1 MSRVELMDAG
11 VKSTTAYIISRQI
24 MDHIYGEDEEL
35 SDEDFSYVSSEF
47 RRRAGSW
54 ESLTKGDMRSVKAL
68 EDSLASLVN
77 TRRLVAIA
85 SRIAGVRGAQ

>member
-1 MSRVELMDAG
+1 MDVG
-11 VKSTTAYIISRQI
+11 IKNTTAYIISRQI
-24 MDHIYGEDEEL
+24 MDHIYGENEEL
-35 SDEDFSYVSSEF
+35 SEQDFSYVSSEF

-77 TRRLVAIA
+77 TRQLVSIA
-85 SRIAGVRGAQ
+85 ARIAGVKGTQ